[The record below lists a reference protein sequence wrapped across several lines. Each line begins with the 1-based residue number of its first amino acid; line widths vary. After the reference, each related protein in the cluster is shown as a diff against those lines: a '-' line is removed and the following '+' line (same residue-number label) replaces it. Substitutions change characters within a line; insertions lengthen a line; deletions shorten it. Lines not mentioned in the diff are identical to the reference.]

1 MVTSTERD
9 RTVAAEVAESVTD
22 PELPMLTLADLGVLR
37 EVTVTDTGG
46 VVVTITPTYSGCPA
60 LTEMRTD
67 LHRRLTAAG
76 YADVR
81 IRTELSPPWSSSWLT
96 ERGRRKLAEHGIHPP
111 DERAGEWAP
120 GNGGAGPVP
129 LTLGPPRREIRCP
142 QCDSPATERT
152 SEFSA
157 TACKALYRC
166 LDCREPFEYF
176 KEI

>member
-1 MVTSTERD
+1 MVTRTESD
-9 RTVAAEVAESVTD
+9 RTVAAEVAASVTD

-37 EVTVTDTGG
+37 EVVVTGVG
-46 VVVTITPTYSGCPA
+46 AVVVTITPTYSGCPA
-60 LTEMRTD
+60 LAEMRAE
-67 LHRRLTAAG
+67 LHHRLTRAG
-76 YADVR
+76 YDDVR
-81 IRTELSPPWSSSWLT
+81 IRTELSPPWSSSWIT

-111 DERAGEWAP
+111 DDRAGPPTAS
-120 GNGGAGPVP
+120 GGPVP
-129 LTLGPPRREIRCP
+129 LTLGPPRRTVHCP
-142 QCDSPATERT
+142 RCDSAATERT

>member
-1 MVTSTERD
+1 MVTRTERD

-67 LHRRLTAAG
+67 LHRGLTEAG
-76 YADVR
+76 YTDVR
-81 IRTELSPPWSSSWLT
+81 IRTELSPPWSSSWIT

-111 DERAGEWAP
+111 DERSNAP
-120 GNGGAGPVP
+120 AARDTGGGPVP
-129 LTLGPPRREIRCP
+129 LTLEPPRREIRCP
-142 QCDSPATERT
+142 RCDSNATERT